1 MGIFTVNG
9 DDRKN
14 SNPKEAMKS
23 NLPSFILENA
33 IKEYCCESSKITL
46 VSIIYYYILKNKLC

>member
-14 SNPKEAMKS
+14 SNPKEVMKS

-33 IKEYCCESSKITL
+33 GKEYCCECSEITL
-46 VSIIYYYILKNKLC
+46 VRIMYYYILQNKLG